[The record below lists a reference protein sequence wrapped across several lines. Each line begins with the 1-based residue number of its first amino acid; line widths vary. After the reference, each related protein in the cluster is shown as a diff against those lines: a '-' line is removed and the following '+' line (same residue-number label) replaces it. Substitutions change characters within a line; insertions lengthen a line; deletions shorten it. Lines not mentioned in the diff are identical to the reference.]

1 MNDTLQEAV
10 KEWHTERKEEGYTEA
25 LDDLLE
31 HGCQSG
37 MVSGL
42 IYYKDTT
49 EFYEKHR
56 EEISTLLYETM
67 DETGSTPSEMFGDKW
82 DEQDPLAL
90 KHYNQN
96 LLAWFAF
103 EETARTFSL

>member
-1 MNDTLQEAV
+1 MPDTLLAAG
-10 KEWHTERKEEGYTEA
+10 KEWHRERIDEEYPEA
-25 LDDLLE
+25 LDDLLQ

-37 MVSGL
+37 MVSEL

-56 EEISTLLYETM
+56 EEISTLLAEIM
-67 DETGSTPSEMFGDKW
+67 DDSGLSPTEMFGDKW

-90 KHYNQN
+90 EHYNQN

-103 EETARTFSL
+103 EETASRIA